1 MVDVFFL
8 LLQEVVGDCIESV
21 TPQLVVSH
29 KNKEQVELNPALNVD
44 HFVLPLPHLLAL
56 QDSLF
61 DLRLDA
67 LDSTQ
72 EVEVVDVEV
81 LCPVEQVGHVK
92 VVDVVPSDN
101 VGVSHAN
108 KLGPLL

>member
-1 MVDVFFL
+1 MHIFFL
-8 LLQEVVGDCIESV
+8 LLQEVVGHCIESV

-81 LCPVEQVGHVK
+81 LSPVEQVGHVK
-92 VVDVVPSDN
+92 VVDVIPRDN